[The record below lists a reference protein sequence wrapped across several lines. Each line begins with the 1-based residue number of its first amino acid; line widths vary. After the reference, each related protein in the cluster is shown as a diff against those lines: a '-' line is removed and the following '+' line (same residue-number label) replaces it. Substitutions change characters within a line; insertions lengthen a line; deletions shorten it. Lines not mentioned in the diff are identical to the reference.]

1 MEIIVLTASLLVK
14 RRMKAIMNVLIKN
27 VQNLKVTIVGLITEQ
42 DVRRANI
49 PILSG
54 GQFL

>member
-1 MEIIVLTASLLVK
+1 MLTASLLVK
-14 RRMKAIMNVLIKN
+14 RRMKAIMNVLVKN
-27 VQNLKVTIVGLITEQ
+27 VLNLKVSIAGLITEQ

-49 PILSG
+49 PILNG